1 MDELLTTKII
11 DFLASVFLML
21 GFVIGTNRKIF
32 GVINLYAIQSV
43 VLAVL
48 AIIIGYAHSET
59 QLFISAAFVI
69 IIKVWII
76 PSTLR
81 KTMRKV
87 KIENDIMPYLS
98 QSLSMAIETV
108 LIIIS
113 YNIVSTVFDPAQ
125 LAYKNTLAV
134 SIAVFLIG
142 FFMMIN
148 RRRTVSQV
156 IGFLLMEN
164 GLFFFAISLAYGMPL
179 IVELGVFFDVLVVS
193 LILGIFIYKIKESF
207 YSIDTKDL
215 NKLID

>member
-1 MDELLTTKII
+1 MDSTLIAKII
-11 DFLASVFLML
+11 DFLSSLFLML
-21 GFVIGTNRKIF
+21 GFIIGVNRKIF
-32 GVINLYAIQSV
+32 TVINLYALQS
-43 VLAVL
+43 AVL
-48 AIIIGYAHSET
+48 AALAVFIGYAHGEN

-69 IIKVWII
+69 LIKVWII
-76 PSTLR
+76 PRALR
-81 KTMRKV
+81 GTMRKV

-98 QSLSMAIETV
+98 QSLSMLIETI

-113 YNIVSTVFDPAQ
+113 YNIVSSVFDPGQ

-148 RRRTVSQV
+148 RRRTISQV
-156 IGFLLMEN
+156 IGFLMMEN
-164 GLFFFAISLAYGMPL
+164 GLFFFAIALAYGMPL
-179 IVELGVFFDVLVVS
+179 IVELGVFFDVLAVA

-215 NKLID
+215 SKLTD

>member
-1 MDELLTTKII
+1 MDSTIIVKII
-11 DFLASVFLML
+11 DFLSSVFLML
-21 GFVIGTNRKIF
+21 GFVIGVNRKIF
-32 GVINLYAIQSV
+32 GVINLYAMQSV

-48 AIIIGYAHSET
+48 AVLIGYAHNET

-69 IIKVWII
+69 LIKVWII
-76 PSTLR
+76 PRTLR

-98 QSLSMAIETV
+98 QSLSMVIETI

-113 YNIVSTVFDPAQ
+113 YNIISSVFDPAQ
-125 LAYKNTLAV
+125 IAYKNTLAV

-142 FFMMIN
+142 FFIMIN
-148 RRRTVSQV
+148 RRRTISQV
-156 IGFLLMEN
+156 IGFLVMEN

-179 IVELGVFFDVLVVS
+179 IVELGVFFDVLVVA

-207 YSIDTKDL
+207 YSIDTKEL
-215 NKLID
+215 NKLTD

>member
-1 MDELLTTKII
+1 MDSILTEKMI

-21 GFVIGTNRKIF
+21 SFVIGVNRKIF
-32 GVINLYAIQSV
+32 GVINLYALQSFT
-43 VLAVL
+43 LATL
-48 AIIIGYAHSET
+48 AILIGYAHGET
-59 QLFISAAFVI
+59 QLFISAAFVM
-69 IIKVWII
+69 IIKVWVI
-76 PSTLR
+76 PRTLR

-98 QSLSMAIETV
+98 QSLSMVIETI

-113 YNIVSTVFDPAQ
+113 YNIVSSVFDPAQ

-148 RRRTVSQV
+148 RRRTISQV
-156 IGFLLMEN
+156 IGFLVMEN

>member
-1 MDELLTTKII
+1 MDQILIAKII
-11 DFLASVFLML
+11 DFLSSAFLML
-21 GFVIGTNRKIF
+21 AFVIGVNRKII
-32 GVINLYAIQSV
+32 GVINFYALQS
-43 VLAVL
+43 AVL
-48 AIIIGYAHSET
+48 AILAILIGYAHGET

-69 IIKVWII
+69 LIKVWII
-76 PSTLR
+76 PRTLR
-81 KTMRKV
+81 ETMRKV
-87 KIENDIMPYLS
+87 KIENDINPYLS
-98 QSLSMAIETV
+98 QSLSMVIETI

-113 YNIVSTVFDPAQ
+113 YNIVSSVFEPGQ

-148 RRRTVSQV
+148 RRRAISQV
-156 IGFLLMEN
+156 IGFLMMEN

-215 NKLID
+215 NKLTD